1 MSSYHQLDSSPGRPE
16 CRMHE
21 TQTSRQSP
29 LSLASYPRPA
39 KNGFEAQRAAAAE
52 PRVSCGAA
60 CPRAERRLRSGC
72 FRKLALGKTFSKR
85 RRPVPRGGLAVEPVS
100 SCGFEVGL
108 EATHRWS
115 RNRLYVEW
123 LNLAVRKREHGKCGG
138 DARSLPLGGAARPD

>member
-1 MSSYHQLDSSPGRPE
+1 
-16 CRMHE
+16 MHE

-29 LSLASYPRPA
+29 LSLASCPRPT
-39 KNGFEAQRAAAAE
+39 KNGFGAQKEAPAE

-60 CPRAERRLRSGC
+60 CLRAERRLRSGC
-72 FRKLALGKTFSKR
+72 FRKLALGKTFLKR

-100 SCGFEVGL
+100 SCGLEAGI

-123 LNLAVRKREHGKCGG
+123 LNLAVRKREHGKWVGE
-138 DARSLPLGGAARPD
+138 ARSRPLGGEARPDEVAA